1 MLKMPG
7 TQISETIL
15 PLIPPPMP
23 ARTVPARTVPARTVP
38 VLGLVPR
45 EPTKAKG
52 LPTKI
57 WKDTR
62 GFHRKPKANANV
74 NANVNVN
81 AIVMKVT
88 DVS

>member
-7 TQISETIL
+7 TQVSETIL

-23 ARTVPARTVPARTVP
+23 ARSVPARSVP

-45 EPTKAKG
+45 EPTKAKEI
-52 LPTKI
+52 PTKI

-62 GFHRKPKANANV
+62 GFHRKPKANTN
-74 NANVNVN
+74 
-81 AIVMKVT
+81 K
-88 DVS
+88 